1 MILNYREALATMSS
15 ITTLSNWLFAFLV
28 SKYVIK
34 VEDDINRSGLYWLFG
49 GIMAVGTLFVLFLVP
64 ETKGK
69 TPEDM
74 KRHFQGVKSK

>member
-1 MILNYREALATMSS
+1 MSS
-15 ITTLSNWLFAFLV
+15 ITTLFNWLCAFLV